1 VPSVIRVDFGGVK
14 AARVLMSSDAGNHVS
29 DMSGNLPRGN
39 VWDIKVIG
47 SHVYAATDFGVFVA
61 KVGSKHWSRL
71 GKGMPVTRVF
81 GLNASANRK
90 DLVAATYGAGVWIY
104 PLKSTGVSTS
114 LPKSP
119 VGHNLVVAAPSWF
132 DQVGPALRSVVD
144 DAALPVSSMLLGLG
158 LLFAGRRTRRGLVS
172 V

>member
-1 VPSVIRVDFGGVK
+1 
-14 AARVLMSSDAGNHVS
+14 
-29 DMSGNLPRGN
+29 

-47 SHVYAATDFGVFVA
+47 NHVYAATDFGVFVA

-81 GLNASANRK
+81 GLNPSANRK

-104 PLKSTGVSTS
+104 PLKSTGVTTS
-114 LPKSP
+114 LPKHP
-119 VGHNLVVAAPSWF
+119 TGHNLVVGGPSWF
-132 DQVGPALRSVVD
+132 DRIGPAMREVADRS
-144 DAALPVSSMLLGLG
+144 ALPASSMLIGLG
-158 LLFAGRRTRRGLVS
+158 LLIAGRRTRRPLLS